1 MGSLTATSAPDK
13 IPVFRHSTT
22 EDLFYKYKI
31 RDLELYSCRDH
42 HTAAEYP
49 NSCRVPYKY
58 PNSCRVPYQ
67 YPNSCRVPYN
77 SCRVP

>member
-1 MGSLTATSAPDK
+1 MKYSVTKIGSLTATSAPDK

-22 EDLFYKYKI
+22 GDLFCKYKI
-31 RDLELYSCRDH
+31 RDLELYSCRVL
-42 HTAAEYP
+42 HTAAG
-49 NSCRVPYKY
+49 
-58 PNSCRVPYQ
+58 